1 MVLRYSCD
9 HLLSICQ
16 SGRHHISAVCFE
28 VHTSKNFFV
37 HYYSQV
43 GKWDCKD
50 RIRFFEE
57 EYFFHCQCCG
67 CSQMNISDLVIN
79 GYCCVNTS
87 CTGVVLDS
95 SVAACESE
103 KLNHFLAAPKS
114 LDHHFLVI

>member
-1 MVLRYSCD
+1 MIIFSLFVSLVGIYQLCA
-9 HLLSICQ
+9 LKSIPLN
-16 SGRHHISAVCFE
+16 F
-28 VHTSKNFFV
+28 FFV

-50 RIRFFEE
+50 RIRFLEE
-57 EYFFHCQCCG
+57 EYFFNCRCRG

>member
-1 MVLRYSCD
+1 MIIFSLFVSLVGIYQLCALKSI
-9 HLLSICQ
+9 LLI
-16 SGRHHISAVCFE
+16 
-28 VHTSKNFFV
+28 FFM

>member
-1 MVLRYSCD
+1 
-9 HLLSICQ
+9 
-16 SGRHHISAVCFE
+16 
-28 VHTSKNFFV
+28 
-37 HYYSQV
+37 
-43 GKWDCKD
+43 
-50 RIRFFEE
+50 
-57 EYFFHCQCCG
+57 
-67 CSQMNISDLVIN
+67 MNISDLVIN

>member
-1 MVLRYSCD
+1 MIIFSLFVSLVGIYQLCALKSI
-9 HLLSICQ
+9 LLI
-16 SGRHHISAVCFE
+16 
-28 VHTSKNFFV
+28 FFM

-50 RIRFFEE
+50 RIRFLEE
-57 EYFFHCQCCG
+57 EYFFNCRCRG

-103 KLNHFLAAPKS
+103 KLNHFLAAAKS
-114 LDHHFLVI
+114 LDHHCLVI

>member
-1 MVLRYSCD
+1 M
-9 HLLSICQ
+9 
-16 SGRHHISAVCFE
+16 
-28 VHTSKNFFV
+28 

-50 RIRFFEE
+50 RIRFLEE
-57 EYFFHCQCCG
+57 EYFFNCRCRG

-103 KLNHFLAAPKS
+103 KLNHFLAAAKS

>member
-1 MVLRYSCD
+1 MIIFSLFVSLVGIYQLCALKSI
-9 HLLSICQ
+9 LLI
-16 SGRHHISAVCFE
+16 
-28 VHTSKNFFV
+28 FFM

-50 RIRFFEE
+50 RIRFLEE
-57 EYFFHCQCCG
+57 EYFFNCRCRG